1 MEISFNTPAI
11 LFPAISLLMLAYTNR
26 FVALA
31 ALVRKLHDEYDTKES
46 KALLVGQIRSLRKRI
61 NYIRYMQGF
70 GVLSFLLCVIC
81 MYSIYSGWM
90 DAAKMVFAASL
101 LSLLISL
108 IISLIEIIQSTSA
121 LELELSDV
129 EGLVEEN
136 LFSQFL
142 KKTKGEEKK

>member
-31 ALVRKLHDEYDTKES
+31 SLARKLHDEYDGKENQS
-46 KALLVGQIRSLRKRI
+46 TLVGQIRSLKKRI

-70 GVLSFLLCVIC
+70 GVLSFLLCVVC
-81 MYSIYSGWM
+81 MYSIYSGWLV
-90 DAAKMVFAASL
+90 AAKMVFAASL

-108 IISLIEIIQSTSA
+108 FISLIEIIQSTKA

-129 EGLVEEN
+129 EDLAEEN
-136 LFSQFL
+136 LFTNIL
-142 KKTKGEEKK
+142 KKTRGEEKK